1 MYVPEDSGFRH
12 VTNFK
17 RMKKGLNILLLAVL
31 CLHTA
36 NAQKLLTKEG
46 TIDIFSQTSLFTIEA
61 KNQKVASILNMETGE
76 VVASTLVRSFKFKEA
91 LVEEHFNE
99 NYMESHK
106 FPKSVFKGKIVN
118 FNSLDLSKNGTYLI
132 DIEGSLTMHGETRTE
147 KLSGKIFV
155 ENGKTRAVA
164 ETVVSLQNY
173 KIEIEDSYK
182 DRIKDAIKLIIEFD
196 YLPM

>member
-1 MYVPEDSGFRH
+1 MYHHEALGFRQ

-17 RMKKGLNILLLAVL
+17 RMKKKLIILLLAVL
-31 CLHTA
+31 SLHTA

-118 FNSLDLSKNGTYLI
+118 FNAFDLSKNGTYLV

-147 KLSGKIFV
+147 KLSGKLFV

-164 ETVVSLQNY
+164 ETVVSLKNY

-182 DRIKDAIKLIIEFD
+182 DRIKDEIKLIIEFD
-196 YLPM
+196 YSPM